1 MFGAGEVEEGSGHR
15 GEGDAVHRPEV
26 MVGKEQALVHP
37 GGRNRPR
44 VMPRHGDEQ
53 RSVGEA
59 REPIDR
65 RSRAPACR
73 GSEPCGEDGREQLLT
88 PGHRR
93 PDEAVDAVMDTDPT
107 AGAHPMPHLAAG
119 RADLRSVVIRDQSVL
134 DGGDGA
140 ESCVDV
146 GFHAVDRTNDL

>member
-1 MFGAGEVEEGSGHR
+1 
-15 GEGDAVHRPEV
+15 
-26 MVGKEQALVHP
+26 
-37 GGRNRPR
+37 
-44 VMPRHGDEQ
+44 
-53 RSVGEA
+53 
-59 REPIDR
+59 
-65 RSRAPACR
+65 
-73 GSEPCGEDGREQLLT
+73 
-88 PGHRR
+88 
-93 PDEAVDAVMDTDPT
+93 MDTDPT